1 MYYGLVLMHSTPDKE
16 EALREFKKAVD
27 LDPLS
32 YYTNWLLSRNYYF
45 AGKYD
50 LAIDQFKKWHL
61 LRSLRLNNIY
71 PFGRLG
77 SSI

>member
-32 YYTNWLLSRNYYF
+32 PYANFILSRNYYF

-50 LAIDQFKKWHL
+50 LAIDQFKKL
-61 LRSLRLNNIY
+61 ALIK
-71 PFGRLG
+71 P
-77 SSI
+77 